1 MTSIRL
7 HRFPLSHF
15 SEKGRALLD
24 FKELDFEIVE
34 HQLGLPQLGIVRLS
48 GQRKVPVI
56 EHDGRV
62 VADSTR
68 IALYLEEQ
76 FPERR
81 RLLPDDEN
89 RRREVLELED
99 RIDRVFGR
107 AAPVAWFDAI
117 SRDRDA
123 VAQVLDVEVYGVGAH
138 SARVWAL
145 AAQAAWKLPVPTR
158 MAERAHR
165 STRKLLGELC
175 TRLDG
180 SKYLCGDEPTLADI
194 AAVGLTFH
202 LEFPHSRDL
211 RVPALAGVGVPAF
224 VDDPDLARFFEWRRA
239 FYRDLLH

>member
-1 MTSIRL
+1 MSTIKL

-34 HQLGLPQLGIVRLS
+34 RQLGLPQLGIVRLS

-81 RLLPDDEN
+81 RLLPEDAG

-99 RIDRVFGR
+99 RIDRVLGG
-107 AAPVAWFDAI
+107 AAPVAWFDSI
-117 SRDRDA
+117 VSDRDA
-123 VAQVLDVEVYGVGAH
+123 IARVFDVEVYGVGAR
-138 SARVWAL
+138 SSRAWAL
-145 AAQAAWKLPVPTR
+145 ATQAAWKLPIPR
-158 MAERAHR
+158 HMAARAHR
-165 STRKLLGELC
+165 STRALLEELC
-175 TRLDG
+175 GRLDG
-180 SKYLCGDEPTLADI
+180 SRYLFGDEPTLADV
-194 AAVGLTFH
+194 AAVGLAFH

-211 RVPALAGVGVPAF
+211 RVPALAGVGVPAY
-224 VDDPDLARFFEWRRA
+224 VDDKKLSRFFEWRRA